1 MTKLANIEKGSY
13 KIEINILK
21 KTYYTCDKV
30 ITVKGE
36 RGVINYTFHNQPIY
50 SAQNSIFGYNLKFIK
65 NKIESLIEGVTTGYV
80 LELNLNGLGFK
91 SFKINNWYC
100 LDLGFSNL
108 VKYKLNTKIQQKNMK
123 NKIIL
128 YSTDRDYLKLV
139 GLNLR
144 NFAFP
149 NPYKG
154 KGILLKNEVLKLKKK
169 SKT

>member
-1 MTKLANIEKGSY
+1 
-13 KIEINILK
+13 
-21 KTYYTCDKV
+21 
-30 ITVKGE
+30 
-36 RGVINYTFHNQPIY
+36 
-50 SAQNSIFGYNLKFIK
+50 
-65 NKIESLIEGVTTGYV
+65 
-80 LELNLNGLGFK
+80 
-91 SFKINNWYC
+91 
-100 LDLGFSNL
+100 
-108 VKYKLNTKIQQKNMK
+108 MK

-169 SKT
+169 SKTQ